1 MKLHIE
7 NLESKFEYYNQ
18 IKKENRYL
26 FEKIKKLEDTKKEN
40 EIIILKAENKN
51 LKDIINKK
59 EIEFSQIEKDFNDK
73 INDLNRKLSNYEELV
88 KHHQTSKKI
97 RIESDNDKSVKYLIN
112 YRHIYPL
119 IQYIKDQILI

>member
-26 FEKIKKLEDTKKEN
+26 VEKIKKFEDSKKEN

-59 EIEFSQIEKDFNDK
+59 EIEFSKIEKDFNDK
-73 INDLNRKLSNYEELV
+73 INELNKKISNYEEIL
-88 KHHQTSKKI
+88 KYHQAMKNMGL
-97 RIESDNDKSVKYLIN
+97 ESDNDKSVN
-112 YRHIYPL
+112 Y
-119 IQYIKDQILI
+119 

>member
-26 FEKIKKLEDTKKEN
+26 IEKIKKLEDTKKEN
-40 EIIILKAENKN
+40 EILILKAENKN

-59 EIEFSQIEKDFNDK
+59 EIEFSKIEKDFNEK
-73 INDLNRKLSNYEELV
+73 INELNNKNLNYEELL
-88 KHHQTSKKI
+88 KFHQTSNNI
-97 RIESDNDKSVKYLIN
+97 GMESENEKSVN
-112 YRHIYPL
+112 
-119 IQYIKDQILI
+119 